1 MKLVKSNFC
10 QIAFVWNKE
19 KFSLT
24 KKYFVKSTR
33 FIDNVAMKTFALLS
47 SKKGH

>member
-1 MKLVKSNFC
+1 MIKRGIFPTEQMINCFS
-10 QIAFVWNKE
+10 
-19 KFSLT
+19 KF
-24 KKYFVKSTR
+24 YQNR